1 MIPIEGGQSISR
13 GELLLNKEA
22 GFKGL
27 TGTADFAEIVKRA
40 HSEGVDASAKLC
52 YDLFVDRIG
61 STVSSYLSGLIS
73 DAGIEGVDGIIFA
86 GGIGEHFQ
94 ELRQDVMRRLN
105 WIERLAGRDNEEIGG
120 IDEQKNSSVDEGVIQ
135 EITKSDISALKA
147 FVVFTNEEEE
157 MIRLAAGKLELC

>member
-27 TGTADFAEIVKRA
+27 TGTAYFAEIVKRA
-40 HSEGVDASAKLC
+40 HSESGDASAKLC

-61 STVSSYLSGLIS
+61 STISSYLSELIS

-86 GGIGEHFQ
+86 GWIGERCK
-94 ELRQDVMRRLN
+94 ELRQNVVRRLN

-120 IDEQKNSSVDEGVIQ
+120 IDERKNSSVDEGVIQ
-135 EITKSDISALKA
+135 EITKSDISVLTA